1 LYIECKRFFMEFG
14 MIDGKV
20 NFDDDFKKDTGL
32 DPKANLTEYL
42 LYCNL
47 RMAMKVSDRVFSLET
62 RIGAIEDLFMK
73 LPDSM
78 IDKVEERRR
87 KRNTL

>member
-1 LYIECKRFFMEFG
+1 MME
-14 MIDGKV
+14 GKI
-20 NFDDDFKKDTGL
+20 NFDDDFRKDTGL

-42 LYCNL
+42 LYCHL
-47 RMAMKVSDRVFSLET
+47 RMVMQVSDRVLSLET
-62 RIGAIEDLFMK
+62 RIGAIEDLFKK